1 MEVKKNLKLIICMIV
16 LIFVLI
22 ICLIKLNKPVKNNNE
37 IKNENIETNLNNE
50 TGMYEVYNP
59 ITNEILTTT
68 ESEEGARLETEFYKE
83 NPNYKA
89 EPPVSP
95 N

>member
-1 MEVKKNLKLIICMIV
+1 MKKKLNFIIITIIIV
-16 LIFVLI
+16 LILI
-22 ICLIKLNKPVKNNNE
+22 ICLIKINKPVKDNKE
-37 IKNENIETNLNNE
+37 IKNENIETKLNNE

>member
-1 MEVKKNLKLIICMIV
+1 MKKNFKFIIITIIIV
-16 LIFVLI
+16 LILI
-22 ICLIKLNKPVKNNNE
+22 ICLIKINKPVKYNKE

-68 ESEEGARLETEFYKE
+68 ESEEGAKLETEFYKE